1 MTARVSAGVGAG
13 RGRAPRRPAVAA
25 AERARQAPFAPLA
38 FARRDRDAEQAA
50 ERIPL
55 FEIDGTEYTIPA
67 VVPTGDALALLA
79 VASGLPDEARRG
91 MYLVRELAGPDAL
104 AALLGEAEIT
114 EADWRRL
121 LELLAQHAFGGL
133 EGGSG
138 N

>member
-1 MTARVSAGVGAG
+1 M
-13 RGRAPRRPAVAA
+13 RAQP
-25 AERARQAPFAPLA
+25 PFAPLA
-38 FARRDRDAEQAA
+38 FARRDRDAEQGA

-104 AALLGEAEIT
+104 ATLLGEAEIT